1 MFIFQIISTVLTF
14 ADFVFLLRF
23 KKWEFFKK
31 TALETIAMVLIFLSY
46 EKYQYQFSGSSA
58 LDKSGPDLLGQF
70 LLQGRDV
77 QFLILGQEPVKEFI
91 DLPAS
96 AFG

>member
-1 MFIFQIISTVLTF
+1 M
-14 ADFVFLLRF
+14 LRF

-31 TALETIAMVLIFLSY
+31 TALETIAMVLTFLSY
-46 EKYQYQFSGSSA
+46 EKYQYQFSGFSA
-58 LDKSGPDLLGQF
+58 LDKSASDLLGQF
-70 LLQGRDV
+70 SLEWFDI

-91 DLPAS
+91 NLPAS

>member
-1 MFIFQIISTVLTF
+1 M
-14 ADFVFLLRF
+14 RF

-31 TALETIAMVLIFLSY
+31 TTLETIAMVLIFLSY
-46 EKYQYQFSGSSA
+46 EKYQYQFSGYSA

-70 LLQGRDV
+70 FLQGHEI
-77 QFLILGQEPVKEFI
+77 QFFILGQEPVKEFI
-91 DLPAS
+91 YLPAS